1 MRQRWQGVRAAL
13 LRQCPNHHHSIM
25 PVSTAAPH
33 ALQRTPHPT
42 LPPVGWLGG
51 HFQLVRGQD
60 LLPHSRDRR
69 RRSAP
74 RHRDGADAR
83 LPGEHCRPATD
94 ACTAAQSTADPPQTP
109 ARLHR
114 ALQMRRRCDQRGSR
128 ARLCLPQVS
137 EGYTIPYLRVMKV
150 LIGSY
155 SSLYLGWGACDQASR
170 TRCRGARAQ

>member
-1 MRQRWQGVRAAL
+1 MRG
-13 LRQCPNHHHSIM
+13 CP
-25 PVSTAAPH
+25 V
-33 ALQRTPHPT
+33 
-42 LPPVGWLGG
+42 
-51 HFQLVRGQD
+51 
-60 LLPHSRDRR
+60 
-69 RRSAP
+69 
-74 RHRDGADAR
+74 
-83 LPGEHCRPATD
+83 
-94 ACTAAQSTADPPQTP
+94 STADPPQTP
-109 ARLHR
+109 ARLHRALQTRHRRLHR

>member
-94 ACTAAQSTADPPQTP
+94 ACAAAQSTADPPQTP
-109 ARLHR
+109 AQGTADAAQMRPERLTRAALPPAGLRRLHDPLPPR
-114 ALQMRRRCDQRGSR
+114 DEGSD
-128 ARLCLPQVS
+128 RLVLVAVPRLGRVRPGVS
-137 EGYTIPYLRVMKV
+137 H
-150 LIGSY
+150 
-155 SSLYLGWGACDQASR
+155 
-170 TRCRGARAQ
+170 